1 MMTEQQHPLISK
13 KFFIEDGILIFLLI
27 LCVTGIAI
35 TDFSAADGYVY
46 WVITVVIFA
55 ISAIVIAWLQA
66 KQNQVHFGDIV
77 KEQTLHWLTTLLVVF
92 GTFLLQ
98 KSGQLTADNA
108 DLVILLILSL
118 ATVLDGLR
126 IGWKF
131 SLVGLFLG
139 ASSIIGAFF
148 EYFLWIDIGIALL
161 IIASTVAWEIWIK
174 QWVLK

>member
-1 MMTEQQHPLISK
+1 MQEPSDILSRK
-13 KFFIEDGILIFLLI
+13 KFLIEDGILIFLLI
-27 LCVTGIAI
+27 LCLAGIAV

-46 WVITVVIFA
+46 WVITVFIFA
-55 ISAIVIAWLQA
+55 VSAIIIAWLQS
-66 KQNQVHFGDIV
+66 KQNEVHFGDIV
-77 KEQTLHWLTTLLVVF
+77 KEQTLHWLTTLLIVF

-98 KSGQLTADNA
+98 KSEQLTADNA

-118 ATVLDGLR
+118 ATMLDGLR

-148 EYFLWIDIGIALL
+148 EYFLWIDIGIA
-161 IIASTVAWEIWIK
+161 IFIVMASFAWEIWINR
-174 QWVLK
+174 WFLK